1 MSLRYGFE
9 KDQGTTK
16 ETINQFCF
24 HDFLRQTSRFK
35 ALEAETKALDK
46 DELDKI
52 SAAAGVETRPVCS
65 LLFR

>member
-1 MSLRYGFE
+1 MVKFAAGKGYAFSVE
-9 KDQGTTK
+9 
-16 ETINQFCF
+16 E
-24 HDFLRQTSRFK
+24 FK

-52 SAAAGVETRPVCS
+52 SAAGVETRPVCS

>member
-1 MSLRYGFE
+1 MVKFAAGKGYAFSVE
-9 KDQGTTK
+9 
-16 ETINQFCF
+16 E
-24 HDFLRQTSRFK
+24 FK

-46 DELDKI
+46 DEFDEI